1 MKNLLVVLAA
11 LLFFAE
17 VLAGCGDAP
26 APPQGKEQPIAVIK
40 QHDTRML
47 VVCKDNPGHYSEKS
61 LNNSESI
68 TCGDVTYKME
78 DYAKI
83 CKRDCYIALPG
94 KEKELEEYLNKV
106 NLAKKNNPD

>member
-1 MKNLLVVLAA
+1 MKNLVVVLAA
-11 LLFFAE
+11 LVFFAE
-17 VLAGCGDAP
+17 VLAGCGDSST
-26 APPQGKEQPIAVIK
+26 PPQDNEKPIAVIK
-40 QHDTRML
+40 QTDTRML
-47 VVCKDNPGHYSEKS
+47 VVCKDSQGHYSEKS

-68 TCGDVTYKME
+68 TCGDVTYKMD
-78 DYAKI
+78 DYAKV